1 MNKQILKTRLVT
13 DSETI
18 ISVILIRSTSKT
30 VTVVSEQGEEITCKV
45 RTSFDGSLYIL
56 PFGNY
61 SFAPSFN
68 L

>member
-1 MNKQILKTRLVT
+1 MNKQILKTRLIT

-18 ISVILIRSTSKT
+18 ISVVVIKKT
-30 VTVVSEQGEEITCKV
+30 EKTITVVTEQGQEITCKI
-45 RTSFDGSLYIL
+45 RKSFDGSTYIL

-61 SFAPSFN
+61 SLAPSFN

>member
-1 MNKQILKTRLVT
+1 MNKQILKTRLIT

-18 ISVILIRSTSKT
+18 ISVVLIRTTEKT
-30 VTVVSEQGEEITCKV
+30 VTVVTEQGEEVTCKI
-45 RTSFDGSLYIL
+45 RTSFDGSRYIM
-56 PFGNY
+56 PFGTY

>member
-18 ISVILIRSTSKT
+18 ITIVMIRITGKTATVITDNGD
-30 VTVVSEQGEEITCKV
+30 VITCKI
-45 RTSFDGSLYIL
+45 RTTAEGRRYIL